1 MSATANVSGQV
12 DAAEIEKFDPI
23 AHRFWDPRGEFKPLH
38 VLNPARLQ
46 FIAAQAKLHGAQVA
60 DVGCGGGLLAEE
72 LVRAGAQVTGIDMSP
87 AMIEVATLH
96 ALESALTVD
105 YRMQSAESLAAQS
118 PQAFS
123 VVTCMELLEHVPDP
137 AAMMLT
143 LSALATPGGHV
154 FVSTLNRNLRSFLG
168 GIVAAEYVFG
178 LLPRGTHE
186 YARFIKP
193 SELARA
199 ARAANLELIAMTG
212 LAYNPLTDQAQLSR
226 DVSINYIAHFR
237 RAGT

>member
-1 MSATANVSGQV
+1 MSATTTSGQV
-12 DAAEIEKFDPI
+12 DAAEIEKFDPL

-38 VLNPARLQ
+38 VLNPVRLQ
-46 FIAAQAKLHGAQVA
+46 FIAAHATLRGARLA

-72 LVRAGAQVTGIDMSP
+72 LVRAGAQVTGIDLAP

-96 ALESALTVD
+96 ALESQLSID
-105 YRMQSAESLAAQS
+105 YQMQSAASLVQQA

-137 AAMMLT
+137 AAMLQT
-143 LSALATPGGHV
+143 LSELLAPGGQL
-154 FVSTLNRNLRSFLG
+154 FISTLNRNLRAFLG
-168 GIVAAEYVFG
+168 AIVAAEYVFG
-178 LLPRGTHE
+178 IVPRGTHQ

-199 ARAANLELIAMTG
+199 ARAANLELVAMTG
-212 LAYNPLTDQAQLSR
+212 LEYNPLTDQAQLSR
-226 DVSINYIAHFR
+226 DVSINYIAQFR
-237 RAGT
+237 KADA